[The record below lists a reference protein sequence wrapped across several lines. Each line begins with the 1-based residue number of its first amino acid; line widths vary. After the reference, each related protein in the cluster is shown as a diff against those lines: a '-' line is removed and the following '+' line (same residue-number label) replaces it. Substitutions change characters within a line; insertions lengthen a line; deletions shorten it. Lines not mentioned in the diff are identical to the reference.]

1 MIAIADSGE
10 FRFVPGKVRVPEAT
24 PFHLERPNLLGTIEG
39 NDWTIVALTA
49 PAGFGKTTLL
59 AELCR
64 RARDRNRVAAWLTV
78 DERDTVASAGLYLAA
93 AFEQAGLAG
102 AGNMEPPASALPE
115 QIERHGKPCLLVV
128 DEVERIAP
136 PVVKALAFLVHN
148 APENLRIAIGMRH
161 DPGLDLSPIILGGRG
176 VVFNADWL
184 RFSSAD
190 IEAYFGNALSQRRLA
205 EVTRATAGWPI
216 AVNLVRHG
224 GSARSG
230 VAAMDAAPFGADE
243 SLAANWLESRL
254 FADNGKDRD
263 FVMDI
268 GQFDWIDPDIV
279 DEALGIDDSARRL
292 AALVALEGLVAPDG
306 DGGRARL
313 HELVRWHCVR
323 TLRGRNPERYR
334 EVHGAIARALAGR
347 GQIDVAAGHAK
358 EAGDAALVGE
368 VYSRGGGLALLL
380 REGMAGRDGVLDL
393 LTEDVIELY
402 PRLALMR
409 CRLLVYEA
417 RLQDARVLFE
427 RTRTQTADFTRDR
440 SAADAEALRLE
451 ASYVEAILVGFG
463 CMEFDFPEVDR
474 CANSYWQATNGSVD
488 PAVAA
493 ALASVL
499 HGTYQMRAMFDR
511 AHQYGRAALTTHSE
525 IAATPGIFHVNLQ
538 MGIVAMARGLVAQA
552 EQRYGLAASIAADLN
567 DRRLCQ
573 VADVLLAE
581 LHLECNRID
590 AAQQVADGLRVTPR
604 NGAMW
609 LDIIVAAHDLIA
621 WRRFDTGGVDAALEA
636 LQMCHDACETQ
647 GMPAA
652 CRQLAGSR
660 IAYLVFAGR
669 VEQALGDW
677 SVAGL
682 PALEE
687 DILRL
692 DRQSWREM
700 ETLACARV
708 RLLTASGRF
717 AEARHLAA
725 YLEAVAEE
733 RGLVRTL
740 LRCRALAM
748 VLEHRAGRAEQAAA
762 HLLAYLARFTET
774 EFSAPLI
781 RDPDACR
788 ILPELLAGVSPDPEI
803 EAAVESLLRQRG
815 DILELATPQFTLR
828 EREIIVL
835 LGKGLRDKEIA
846 RGLSLSVH
854 GVRFHLR
861 NIYRKTGASN
871 RAEAVNRATR
881 EGIVER
887 P

>member
-1 MIAIADSGE
+1 MIALADGGE
-10 FRFVPGKVRVPEAT
+10 FRFVPGKVRVPEAS

-39 NDWTIVALTA
+39 SDWTVVALTA

-64 RARDRNRVAAWLTV
+64 RARDRNRVAAWLTM
-78 DERDTVASAGLYLAA
+78 DERDTVGSAGLYLAA
-93 AFEQAGLAG
+93 ALEQAGLAG
-102 AGNMEPPASALPE
+102 ARQHGTPASALPE
-115 QIERHGKPCLLVV
+115 QIARHGKPCLLVV

-136 PVVKALAFLVHN
+136 PVVEALAFLVHN
-148 APENLRIAIGMRH
+148 APENLRIAFGMRH
-161 DPGLDLSPIILGGRG
+161 DPGLDLSPIVLGGRG
-176 VVFNADWL
+176 VVFKAGWL

-190 IEAYFGNALSQRRLA
+190 VEAYFGNALSPCRLA

-224 GSARSG
+224 GSAGSG
-230 VAAMDAAPFGADE
+230 VAAMGAAPFGADE
-243 SLAANWLESRL
+243 SLAADWLESRL
-254 FADNGKDRD
+254 FADIGKDRD
-263 FVMDI
+263 FVLDI
-268 GQFDWIDPDIV
+268 GQFDRIDPDIV

-292 AALVALEGLVAPDG
+292 AALVALEGLVERDG
-306 DGGRARL
+306 DGGRTRL

-323 TLRGRNPERYR
+323 TLRGRSPDRYR

-347 GQIDVAAGHAK
+347 GQIDVAARHAE

-380 REGMAGRDGVLDL
+380 CEGMAGRGGALDL

-402 PRLALMR
+402 PRLAVMR

-417 RLQDARVLFE
+417 RLRDARVLFE

-440 SAADAEALRLE
+440 SAADAAALRLE

-474 CANSYWQATNGSVD
+474 LTDSYWQATSGSAD

-493 ALASVL
+493 ALAGVL
-499 HGTYQMRAMFDR
+499 HGAYQMRAMFDR

-525 IAATPGIFHVNLQ
+525 IAATPGIFHVNIQ

-552 EQRYGLAASIAADLN
+552 EERYGLAASIAADLN
-567 DRRLCQ
+567 DRRLRQ

-581 LHLECNRID
+581 LHLECNRTD
-590 AAQQVADGLRVTPR
+590 AAQQVADGLRAPPR

-621 WRRFDTGGVDAALEA
+621 WRRFDTGGVDAALDA
-636 LQMCHDACETQ
+636 LQICHDACETQ

-669 VEQALGDW
+669 VEQALGEW

-682 PALEE
+682 PDLEE

-725 YLEAVAEE
+725 YLVAVAEE
-733 RGLVRTL
+733 RGLVRTQ

-748 VLEHRAGRAEQAAA
+748 VIEHRAGRAEQAAA

-781 RDPDACR
+781 QDPDVRR
-788 ILPELLAGVSPDPEI
+788 ILPELLAGVSPDPGI
-803 EAAVESLLRQRG
+803 EAAVESLLRQCG
-815 DILELATPQFTLR
+815 DILEPATPQFTLR

-846 RGLSLSVH
+846 RELSLSVH

-871 RAEAVNRATR
+871 RAEAVNRAAR
-881 EGIVER
+881 
-887 P
+887 